1 MHCIG
6 SSLCFWI
13 NTIIDETLDTLV
25 EKLTKSEDTCH
36 PEDYHLIYGPDYYN
50 NSSMIYGLIF
60 ISTALR
66 DELPIVDQSLNIVSA
81 LKISKFRDT
90 ESDFTRSSELLG
102 QFEECNVN
110 NRANLVKNDT
120 LHYLEMCT
128 KKIYNWAEICYKA
141 DPSDPIVS
149 FNVDCLLAK
158 ECMCTYDNH
167 AANTIFR
174 LGPFLYPF
182 GIEFSLLV
190 GKAINVVIGFS

>member
-1 MHCIG
+1 M
-6 SSLCFWI
+6 
-13 NTIIDETLDTLV
+13 
-25 EKLTKSEDTCH
+25 
-36 PEDYHLIYGPDYYN
+36 
-50 NSSMIYGLIF
+50 
-60 ISTALR
+60 
-66 DELPIVDQSLNIVSA
+66 PIVDQSLNIVSA

-110 NRANLVKNDT
+110 NRSN
-120 LHYLEMCT
+120 LEMCT
-128 KKIYNWAEICYKA
+128 KKIYNWAERCYKA

-174 LGPFLYPF
+174 LGPFLCPF